1 MIKRLILALLFSI
14 FVYTREA
21 YAVFDFVATVQSQ
34 LEGFQKTLGK
44 YQEIMKK
51 ATDTYTR
58 AKRGYDAASGCIKNP
73 STCFAAISTIGSAMG
88 YGISKIA
95 VMKRIKLPEGPLLE
109 TSSQDMVN
117 ELEKGVYVKGQENAI
132 AKTEEIRDENNAV
145 VASDVATLWAKATS
159 TRQAILKEDDNEQY
173 NAALE
178 GTSGEDEAN
187 MEKLLASQ
195 QMLSLLSAKRVNRIL
210 ELHSYMLSAP
220 STFEL
225 VSHSNESEESSGE

>member
-173 NAALE
+173 NADLE

>member
-1 MIKRLILALLFSI
+1 
-14 FVYTREA
+14 
-21 YAVFDFVATVQSQ
+21 
-34 LEGFQKTLGK
+34 
-44 YQEIMKK
+44 MKK
-51 ATDTYTR
+51 KPTMT
-58 AKRGYDAASGCIKNP
+58 
-73 STCFAAISTIGSAMG
+73 
-88 YGISKIA
+88 
-95 VMKRIKLPEGPLLE
+95 V
-109 TSSQDMVN
+109 
-117 ELEKGVYVKGQENAI
+117 
-132 AKTEEIRDENNAV
+132 EEIRDENNAV